1 MGLYKFVRSK
11 GYKNFMTKLYGW
23 GASLV
28 ILGALFKIQHYP
40 GAGVMLM
47 LGMCTEAVIFFFS
60 AFEPLHIEYNWAL
73 VYPEL
78 ALGDEEEESKS
89 GKKLTRKKLSQE
101 LLPNSWI
108 RC

>member
-47 LGMCTEAVIFFFS
+47 LGMCADPARGRIRLSSAGPGPAAVRAGIFS
-60 AFEPLHIEYNWAL
+60 DRHHQRRL
-73 VYPEL
+73 
-78 ALGDEEEESKS
+78 
-89 GKKLTRKKLSQE
+89 
-101 LLPNSWI
+101 
-108 RC
+108 